1 MPRKIAPSKLY
12 ICMYNV
18 FLTSIDS
25 KLRQSV
31 WRENLYVEDFEA
43 REGVRPLPSQER
55 KELYVKKKNAVDKQE
70 YV

>member
-1 MPRKIAPSKLY
+1 MIIAEFAE
-12 ICMYNV
+12 CMYNV

-43 REGVRPLPSQER
+43 REGVRPLPSQEK
-55 KELYVKKKNAVDKQE
+55 KELYVKKCSRQTGIRLSE
-70 YV
+70 Y